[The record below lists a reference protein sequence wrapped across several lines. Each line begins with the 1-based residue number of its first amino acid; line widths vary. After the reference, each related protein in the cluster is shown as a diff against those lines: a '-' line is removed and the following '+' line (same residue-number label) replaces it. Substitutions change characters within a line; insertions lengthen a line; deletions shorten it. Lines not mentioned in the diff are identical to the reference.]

1 MSLTDEKV
9 PKIVVLD
16 NSKTKKLITKIVILE
31 ILIDIA
37 LVIFVALCAY
47 HASAYDSEGGLTENE
62 TYSVIFNPDYAY
74 DSSLSNPVWYKP
86 ITDFLYKFN
95 AYFTDNAPS
104 VETTILVKKMT
115 WNINNNQYEDT
126 THTWSNS
133 YFYYFSDNG
142 TEVPQSSL
150 DPVKEYFKNN
160 TNDIDDFTTVDQ
172 NSEHPDILNV
182 TINVDS
188 DGTILDRSAQGYIA
202 MTDDDLSDMKNS
214 IAHQDYGFDL
224 SGMGGEGGLGDIYS
238 SVSTGGSRSAGM
250 SNTFKYLFYGLIPLL
265 FVLSIVNMI
274 NKML

>member
-1 MSLTDEKV
+1 MSLTET
-9 PKIVVLD
+9 KIVVFD
-16 NSKTKKLITKIVILE
+16 NSKTKKLVTKILTLE
-31 ILIDIA
+31 TIISISLVFFIA
-37 LVIFVALCAY
+37 Y
-47 HASAYDSEGGLTENE
+47 ASAYDSEGGLTENE
-62 TYSVIFNPDYAY
+62 TYSVMFNPDYAY
-74 DSSLSNPVWYKP
+74 DSSLNNPVWYKP

-104 VETTILVKKMT
+104 VETTILVKKMV
-115 WNINNNQYEDT
+115 WVANHNQYEDT

-142 TEVPQSSL
+142 TEVPQSNL

-160 TNDIDDFTTVDQ
+160 TEDIYDFTTVDQ

-182 TINVDS
+182 TIDVDS

-214 IAHQDYGFDL
+214 IAHQDYGFDI
-224 SGMGGEGGLGDIYS
+224 SGMGGEGGLGDVYS

-250 SNTFKYLFYGLIPLL
+250 SDTFKYLFYGLIPLL

-274 NKML
+274 NKVL